1 MVPRL
6 DSSKG
11 PGNFPVMSNATG
23 ATLAGILILT
33 GGCLSLSGCKLIL
46 APVKVAGAVVD
57 TAYVGGKKAA
67 KSTSD
72 ALDRR
77 KERKQREEEEAAKA
91 DARGK
96 SGSPQR
102 TGAVQARPAAVDT
115 LPVDQAPAIPV
126 DDTIPLP
133 VEPLALPQ

>member
-1 MVPRL
+1 M
-6 DSSKG
+6 SK
-11 PGNFPVMSNATG
+11 ATG
-23 ATLAGILILT
+23 RSLACILILA

-91 DARGK
+91 EARGK
-96 SGSPQR
+96 SGAPQQK
-102 TGAVQARPAAVDT
+102 GAAQAGPAAADT
-115 LPVDQAPAIPV
+115 VPVDKSPAIPV
-126 DDTIPLP
+126 DDQPLP
-133 VEPLALPQ
+133 PLDPLPLPQ